1 MSQERSNNEV
11 PSEPLVNLTETSE
24 PMKLPGPSPRPSES
38 LGEPAEDQWTSA
50 CVLGRS
56 QQPRRS
62 RKMVYAWIAVPAL
75 AVVILL
81 GVLGIRRVSN
91 SSASSQNSRN
101 STMLGAGQEQ
111 PSATPSGRIVGYWV
125 NEHRDHVVC
134 FTPIDPDLR
143 EGTYAVVRRG
153 NKRAETVR
161 FKVLHEETAGEQLV
175 IQKQGCT
182 GEKLVVEQQG
192 AQVTYRLQKEAL
204 EVTFN
209 VAKDGKSMTRLE
221 IVDGEPVMTA
231 YVNAGETADR

>member
-1 MSQERSNNEV
+1 MPQERSNDDV

-38 LGEPAEDQWTSA
+38 VDEAGADQWTSA
-50 CVLGRS
+50 CVPGRS

-75 AVVILL
+75 AVIILL
-81 GVLGIRRVSN
+81 AALDLRRVSN
-91 SSASSQNSRN
+91 SSASSQNSRD
-101 STMLGAGQEQ
+101 STGLGAGPEQ
-111 PSATPSGRIVGYWV
+111 PSGRIVGYWV
-125 NEHRDHVVC
+125 SEHRDHVMC

-161 FKVLHEETAGEQLV
+161 FKVLHEEPAGEQLV

-192 AQVTYRLQKEAL
+192 AQVTYRLQTEAL